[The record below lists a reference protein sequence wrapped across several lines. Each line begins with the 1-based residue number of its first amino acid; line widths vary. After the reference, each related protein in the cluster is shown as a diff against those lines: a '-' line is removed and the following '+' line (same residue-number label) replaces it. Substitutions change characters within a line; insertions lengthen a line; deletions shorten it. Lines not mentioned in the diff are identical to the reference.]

1 MNKRRKK
8 KVSLLDRRILKIKK
22 ENIVQILL
30 GPIKF
35 YLEIHPRELVVSFRF
50 QSPSSPTTRHL
61 LLIPLLHT
69 TGRSKSRLC
78 AC

>member
-30 GPIKF
+30 GQIKF

-50 QSPSSPTTRHL
+50 
-61 LLIPLLHT
+61 
-69 TGRSKSRLC
+69 
-78 AC
+78 